1 MPGRI
6 EWDKTSEKLFE
17 TGTDRGVIYP
27 YDAATKG
34 YGKATPWSGL
44 TGVTESPS
52 GAEQTA
58 LYADNIKYITLV
70 SAEDFGGTIKCYMYP
85 DEFKECNG
93 EKELV
98 KGVTIGQQSRK
109 SFGFSYRTLIGN
121 DTEGTEYGY
130 KIHLVYGC
138 LVTPSDKDN
147 TTVNDSPSGNEM
159 SYEFSSTPINVQA
172 EGCKPTAHVV
182 IESTG
187 LEPDKLKAI
196 EDALYGSASAD
207 GKLLTP
213 DEIIAI
219 VNGHGE

>member
-6 EWDKTSEKLFE
+6 EWDKVGERLFE

-27 YDAATKG
+27 YDSATKN
-34 YGKATPWSGL
+34 YGKAVAWSGL

-58 LYADNIKYITLV
+58 LYADNIKYITLI
-70 SAEDFGGTIKCYMYP
+70 SAEDFGGSIKCYMYP
-85 DEFKECNG
+85 DAFKECNG
-93 EKELV
+93 EKEITT
-98 KGVTIGQQSRK
+98 GVTIGQQARK

-121 DTEGTEYGY
+121 DTEGTEHGY

-138 LVTPSDKDN
+138 LVSVTDKDN
-147 TTVNDSPSGNEM
+147 TTVNDSPTGNEM
-159 SYEFSSTPINVQA
+159 SYDFTSTPINVAA

-182 IESTG
+182 IDSTA
-187 LEPDKLKAI
+187 LDAEKLKKV
-196 EDALYGSASAD
+196 EDALYGSATAD

-213 DEIIAI
+213 DEIIAL
-219 VNGHGE
+219 VTGE